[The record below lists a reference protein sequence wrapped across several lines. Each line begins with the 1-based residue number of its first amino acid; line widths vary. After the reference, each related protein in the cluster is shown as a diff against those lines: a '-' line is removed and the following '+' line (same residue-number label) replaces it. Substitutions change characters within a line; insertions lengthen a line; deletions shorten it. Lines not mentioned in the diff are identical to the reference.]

1 MNRIFNVT
9 PRSVAI
15 NIRPGCYFF
24 FFDNEA
30 AIGKSYLGN
39 LIRKLKK

>member
-24 FFDNEA
+24 FDNEA

>member
-24 FFDNEA
+24 
-30 AIGKSYLGN
+30 
-39 LIRKLKK
+39 LIMKQPLENRI